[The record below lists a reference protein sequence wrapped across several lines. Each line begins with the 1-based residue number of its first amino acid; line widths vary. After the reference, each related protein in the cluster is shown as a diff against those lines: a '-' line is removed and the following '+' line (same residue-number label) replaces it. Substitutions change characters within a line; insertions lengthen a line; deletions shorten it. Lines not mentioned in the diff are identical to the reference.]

1 MRIWEEHEAGE
12 QLERVLELCE
22 GEGPQMVAQ
31 DGKVVAVFMTVAE
44 WERLK
49 AKVAGDGGSVPEP

>member
-1 MRIWEEHEAGE
+1 
-12 QLERVLELCE
+12 
-22 GEGPQMVAQ
+22 
-31 DGKVVAVFMTVAE
+31 VVAVFMTVAE